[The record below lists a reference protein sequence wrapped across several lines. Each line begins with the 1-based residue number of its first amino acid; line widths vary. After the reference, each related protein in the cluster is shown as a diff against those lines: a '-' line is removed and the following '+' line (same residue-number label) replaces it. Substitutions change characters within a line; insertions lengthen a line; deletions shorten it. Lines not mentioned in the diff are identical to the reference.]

1 MANATTGVKAYTE
14 SPTLLQYQPKK
25 EVGQEDLPY
34 LSIKKRQL
42 PAIESNP
49 SIAEALNGIF
59 PPKIWEE
66 NGKRYIQYVSQEP
79 ATREKAR
86 DLFKA
91 LDEKIKERQAREK
104 GICAVREELYSQC
117 FDEIIRQVT
126 IECPERG
133 LLLVKVRDEI
143 KMSIASYQ
151 TLYESAILFGI
162 RKQIQTEAGKE
173 ELKKRLQDLE
183 DKKKDLI
190 KKKTQLD
197 NKLKA
202 FDKTIAERNQIE
214 TAKREE
220 ESAFLR
226 QQNENLDKFLKSID
240 GSKS

>member
-1 MANATTGVKAYTE
+1 MSSNGVKNYTE
-14 SPTLLQYQPKK
+14 SNTLLQYQGKIELNPDDPSYIA
-25 EVGQEDLPY
+25 Q
-34 LSIKKRQL
+34 KKRETSS
-42 PAIESNP
+42 IDSNP
-49 SIAEALNGIF
+49 SLSETLNSMF
-59 PPKIWEE
+59 LPREWEE
-66 NGKRYIQYVSQEP
+66 NGKKFIQYVSPEP

-104 GICAVREELYSQC
+104 GICPVREELYSQC

-143 KMSIASYQ
+143 KMTIASYQ

-173 ELKKRLQDLE
+173 ELKNRLLTLE
-183 DKKKDLI
+183 DRKKELI
-190 KKKTQLD
+190 KKKEQLD

-220 ESAFLR
+220 QSAFLR

-240 GSKS
+240 GGKS

>member
-1 MANATTGVKAYTE
+1 MSTPVGVKNYTE
-14 SPTLLQYQPKK
+14 SPTLLQYQSKI
-25 EVGQEDLPY
+25 ELGEDTTYTPY
-34 LSIKKRQL
+34 KKR
-42 PAIESNP
+42 PIPEIENNP
-49 SIAEALNGIF
+49 SIPDSLNSIF
-59 PPKIWEE
+59 LPKEWEE
-66 NGKRYIQYVSQEP
+66 NGKKFIQYVSQEP
-79 ATREKAR
+79 GTREKAR

-91 LDEKIKERQAREK
+91 LDYKIKEREAREK
-104 GICAVREELYSQC
+104 GICPVREELYSQC

-143 KMSIASYQ
+143 KMTIASYQ

-162 RKQIQTEAGKE
+162 RKQIQTQAGKE
-173 ELKKRLQDLE
+173 DLKNRLLNLE
-183 DKKKDLI
+183 ERKKDLI
-190 KKKTQLD
+190 KKKEQLD

-220 ESAFLR
+220 QSAFLR

-240 GSKS
+240 GGKS

>member
-1 MANATTGVKAYTE
+1 MSVPVGVKNYTE
-14 SPTLLQYQPKK
+14 SPTLLQYQSKI
-25 EVGQEDLPY
+25 ELGEDTTYTPY
-34 LSIKKRQL
+34 KKR
-42 PAIESNP
+42 PIPEIENNP
-49 SIAEALNGIF
+49 SIPDSLNSIF
-59 PPKIWEE
+59 LPKEWEE
-66 NGKRYIQYVSQEP
+66 NGKKFIQYVSQEP
-79 ATREKAR
+79 GTREKAR

-91 LDEKIKERQAREK
+91 LDYKIKEREAREK
-104 GICAVREELYSQC
+104 GICPVREELYSQC

-162 RKQIQTEAGKE
+162 RKQLQTEAGKE
-173 ELKKRLQDLE
+173 DLKKRLKDLE

-190 KKKTQLD
+190 KKKSQLD

-240 GSKS
+240 GGKS